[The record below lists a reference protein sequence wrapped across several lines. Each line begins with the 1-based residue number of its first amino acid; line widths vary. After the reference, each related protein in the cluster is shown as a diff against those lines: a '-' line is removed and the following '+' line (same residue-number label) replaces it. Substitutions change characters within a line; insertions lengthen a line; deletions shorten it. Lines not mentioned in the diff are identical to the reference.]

1 MAPWLPGARVN
12 LALGLEERG
21 RYDEAV
27 QQLKTA
33 VARDSDLVE
42 AWVHLARIEL
52 IRKNQ
57 PGVERAIEEIW
68 RLDPR
73 RARELYPIP

>member
-1 MAPWLPGARVN
+1 MEAASRAVELAPWLPGARVN

-21 RYDEAV
+21 RYDEAA

-33 VARDSDLVE
+33 VARDGDLFA

-57 PGVERAIEEIW
+57 SGVESIDQRG
-68 RLDPR
+68 
-73 RARELYPIP
+73 